1 MSALVIRPFRP
12 ADAVGTSELFRRV
25 YGYHYVSPDVY
36 LPHMICQHN
45 LHQRWHSMVAVLDER
60 VVGHAA
66 LCQAAPRHEDAELA
80 LMAVDPTL
88 QGSQI
93 ATRLG
98 RQLLERCQD
107 LGLARL
113 SIKQVTSHPY
123 SQRLAQRLGFH
134 DTGLM
139 PDHVPSPFDVA
150 LAETVVVG
158 CQMIQDH
165 RRPLPSIRWP
175 ATCQWFMAPMASRFG
190 VTLDDA
196 PCSVQPLQL
205 RQLPGRVDVV
215 AGHIGRHLAR
225 QLQQL
230 PAHWSIS
237 VRLSLRRQF
246 NDDYR
251 RLMAAGFIF
260 TGLMPGEADISWQAL
275 FHRGALAR
283 RLDLIS
289 APMQRL
295 HEQLQAHTENWRG
308 SITSSA
314 A

>member
-12 ADAVGTSELFRRV
+12 ADAIGTSELFRRV
-25 YGYHYVSPDVY
+25 YGYHYVLPDVY

-45 LHQRWHSMVAVLDER
+45 QHQQWHSMVAVVDDR
-60 VVGHAA
+60 VLGHAA
-66 LCQAAPRHEDAELA
+66 LCRTAVGHEEAELA

-88 QGSQI
+88 QGRQI

-98 RQLLERCQD
+98 QQLLERCQG

-150 LAETVVVG
+150 LAETIIVG
-158 CQMIQDH
+158 CQMIRGH
-165 RRPLPSIRWP
+165 RRPLPPIQWP
-175 ATCQWFMAPMASRFG
+175 IACQWLMAPLASRFG

-196 PCSVQPLQL
+196 PPLVQPLQL
-205 RQLPGRVDVV
+205 RQLPGRVDVI

-230 PAHWSIS
+230 PVHWSIS
-237 VRLSLRRQF
+237 VRLVLRRRF
-246 NDDYR
+246 SDDYR

-260 TGLMPGEADISWQAL
+260 TGVIPVEGETGWQAV

-283 RLDLIS
+283 QLNLYR

-295 HEQLQAHTENWRG
+295 HDELQAHTENWRG
-308 SITSSA
+308 ARASSA